1 MRKASYPFVS
11 PTWLKRNLNNAKI
24 LIVDCR
30 WSLTDRDYGLQSY
43 MSSHI
48 PGAFFVSVDSDL
60 AGEVEEYGG
69 RHPLPDVKKFEKKMN
84 SMGLTKEKTVICYD
98 NDYVGAS
105 RLWWI
110 LTFFGHTKVKILNG
124 GYKGWIEHGFPGSK
138 VIPEEREGSFKAVP
152 SNDIIIDHSSIK
164 KFAGKFVIVDS
175 RQPERYRGEF
185 EPIDKKAGHIPSAIN
200 IPYLNAVSSDG
211 NFKTVTELKKI
222 YEGVGRNVVVYCG
235 SGVTACVNFLG
246 MYSTG
251 IKPKLYAGSWSDWI
265 SYKENPVE
273 IQTQDI

>member
-1 MRKASYPFVS
+1 M
-11 PTWLKRNLNNAKI
+11 
-24 LIVDCR
+24 
-30 WSLTDRDYGLQSY
+30 
-43 MSSHI
+43 
-48 PGAFFVSVDSDL
+48 
-60 AGEVEEYGG
+60 
-69 RHPLPDVKKFEKKMN
+69 
-84 SMGLTKEKTVICYD
+84 
-98 NDYVGAS
+98 
-105 RLWWI
+105 
-110 LTFFGHTKVKILNG
+110 
-124 GYKGWIEHGFPGSK
+124 
-138 VIPEEREGSFKAVP
+138 IPEEREGSFKAVP

>member
-11 PTWLKRNLNNAKI
+11 PTWLKSNLNNAKI

-110 LTFFGHTKVKILNG
+110 LTFFRHTKVKILNG

>member
-60 AGEVEEYGG
+60 AGEVEEHGG

-110 LTFFGHTKVKILNG
+110 LTFFRHTKVKILNG
-124 GYKGWIEHGFPGSK
+124 GNKGWVEHGFPGSK

-211 NFKTVTELKKI
+211 NFKTMTELKKI

>member
-1 MRKASYPFVS
+1 M
-11 PTWLKRNLNNAKI
+11 
-24 LIVDCR
+24 
-30 WSLTDRDYGLQSY
+30 
-43 MSSHI
+43 
-48 PGAFFVSVDSDL
+48 
-60 AGEVEEYGG
+60 
-69 RHPLPDVKKFEKKMN
+69 
-84 SMGLTKEKTVICYD
+84 
-98 NDYVGAS
+98 
-105 RLWWI
+105 
-110 LTFFGHTKVKILNG
+110 
-124 GYKGWIEHGFPGSK
+124 
-138 VIPEEREGSFKAVP
+138 IPEEREGSFKAVP

-222 YEGVGRNVVVYCG
+222 YEGVGRDVVVYCS